1 MTVRLTKLS
10 KVTPCL
16 RFGIGVVVVLCSN
29 QSGADTWQQAWS
41 AQVSTEYD
49 SNPAMIRASQIQA
62 SQIPASQVEVWRAIF
77 EPSYTLHGTNG
88 VNELGA
94 GVALQVARSSNKV
107 LSPNREDA
115 RGFLNWQRHSNT
127 GEFGLSGV
135 YDEAATRNTAIDN
148 TGPGFADS
156 TRASRTLSA
165 QWSQALSERTNFG
178 LDGSYEKVS
187 YKGGTFIDFVSRSGG
202 MKLDYAW
209 SEYSVPFFR
218 VSYADYKPGYYGS
231 SLSRLTNVVLGCNW
245 KISDYLQWSLQGGRS
260 KVDSAKASTQGAATI
275 QYSGQRTRV
284 DVNASRQVTTSGL
297 GGFIKVD
304 QAKGSWSYI
313 WSERSKTGID
323 QEWQKNHYITT
334 ITQNTTGTWLQYDT
348 NQFWRTRMYY
358 LHKVNRDALGKA
370 SSNILG
376 VAVTYT
382 PAGF

>member
-1 MTVRLTKLS
+1 M
-10 KVTPCL
+10 
-16 RFGIGVVVVLCSN
+16 GIVIVLCSN

-49 SNPAMIRASQIQA
+49 SNPAMIRASQIRA
-62 SQIPASQVEVWRAIF
+62 SHIQASQVEVWRSIF
-77 EPSYTLHGTNG
+77 EPSYTLHGTKG
-88 VNELGA
+88 VNEWGA
-94 GVALQVARSSNKV
+94 GAVLQIARSSNKV
-107 LSPNREDA
+107 LSPDREDA

-127 GEFGLSGV
+127 SEFGLSGG

-187 YKGGTFIDFVSRSGG
+187 YKGGPFINYVSRSGG

-209 SEYSVPFFR
+209 SEYSAPFLR
-218 VSYADYKPGYYGS
+218 ISYADYKPDYYGS
-231 SLSRLTNVVLGCNW
+231 SLSRLTNVALGCNW
-245 KISDYLQWSLQGGRS
+245 KISDYLQWSLQAGRS
-260 KVDSAKASTQGAATI
+260 KVDGAKASTQGAATI

-284 DVNASRQVTTSGL
+284 DVNASRQVTPSGL

-304 QAKGSWSYI
+304 QAKGSLSYI
-313 WSERSKTGID
+313 WSERSKSGID
-323 QEWQKNHYITT
+323 LEGQKNRYPTIT
-334 ITQNTTGTWLQYDT
+334 ITQKTVGTWLQYDT
-348 NQFWRTRMYY
+348 NQYWRTRMYY
-358 LHKVNRDALGKA
+358 LHRVNRDALGKA
-370 SSNILG
+370 YSNILG

>member
-1 MTVRLTKLS
+1 VTVRLTTLS
-10 KVTPCL
+10 KITPRL
-16 RFGIGVVVVLCSN
+16 RFGIGVVVVLCSS
-29 QSGADTWQQAWS
+29 QSGADTWQQVWS
-41 AQVSTEYD
+41 ARASTEYD

-62 SQIPASQVEVWRAIF
+62 SQVEVWRSIF

-88 VNELGA
+88 VNEMGA
-94 GVALQVARSSNKV
+94 GLALQVARSSNKV

-115 RGFLNWQRHSNT
+115 RGFLNWQRHNDK

-165 QWSQALSERTNFG
+165 QLSQALSERTNFG

-187 YKGGTFIDFVSRSGG
+187 YKGGAFTDYVSRSGG

-218 VSYADYKPGYYGS
+218 VSYADYKPDYYAS

-260 KVDSAKASTQGAATI
+260 KVDGAKASTQGAATI
-275 QYSGQRTRV
+275 QYSGQRARV

-304 QAKGSWSYI
+304 QAKGGWSYI
-313 WSERSKTGID
+313 WSEHSKIGID
-323 QEWQKNHYITT
+323 LAWQKNHYITT

-370 SSNILG
+370 YSNVLG

>member
-10 KVTPCL
+10 KVSTRL
-16 RFGIGVVVVLCSN
+16 RFGIGAVVILCSH
-29 QSGADTWQQAWS
+29 QSGADPWQQAWS

-49 SNPAMIRASQIQA
+49 SNPAMIQASQIQA
-62 SQIPASQVEVWRAIF
+62 SKVEVWRSIF

-165 QWSQALSERTNFG
+165 QWSQALSERANFG

-187 YKGGTFIDFVSRSGG
+187 YKGGAFTNYVSRSGG

-218 VSYADYKPGYYGS
+218 MSYADYKPDYYGS

-260 KVDSAKASTQGAATI
+260 KVDGAKASTQGAATI
-275 QYSGQRTRV
+275 QYLGQRARV

-313 WSERSKTGID
+313 WSEHSKTGID
-323 QEWQKNHYITT
+323 LEWQKNHYITT
-334 ITQNTTGTWLQYDT
+334 ITQNTAGTWLQYDT

-358 LHKVNRDALGKA
+358 LHKINRDALGKA
-370 SSNILG
+370 YSNILG